1 MARILVVNHAADA
14 RALLRIWLQR
24 EGHEVIEAR
33 AGLEGAELFQVA
45 VIDLILTD
53 VRVPRIEALVELQA
67 KSPQT
72 KLIALQP
79 PAALLGKDDFRSLLQ
94 SLGAQRTLSTPF
106 ALEEILEAVRAVV
119 ASDA

>member
-1 MARILVVNHAADA
+1 MEAKQ
-14 RALLRIWLQR
+14 QR
-24 EGHEVIEAR
+24 TTRTFQPTVRSGVDLYS
-33 AGLEGAELFQVA
+33 LEEAELFQSA

-53 VRVPRIEALVELQA
+53 VRIPRIDALVELQA

-72 KLIALQP
+72 KLIALLP
-79 PAALLGKDDFRSLLQ
+79 PAVLLGKDDFRSLLQ

-119 ASDA
+119 DSDA